1 MKWRWFDKS
10 NKGYRCR
17 QVSFG
22 HCSMD
27 LLRLTNSLVSL
38 DSKKNLFTF
47 AKRGTSLIWILD
59 RRISITDHHRLSLSL
74 SKLFIRVKF
83 SSDRATQDV
92 TEDDHRIAPIKRNFD
107 GASSRINRLLRQSK
121 ERREWRIGHA
131 YRPSFVP
138 FTRRLLLLLPTK

>member
-1 MKWRWFDKS
+1 MAVVRQEQQGISMPPSLLRPLLDGFVTS
-10 NKGYRCR
+10 NKFARFTRFQEKSVYFR
-17 QVSFG
+17 QKGDIFDMDPG
-22 HCSMD
+22 SMD
-27 LLRLTNSLVSL
+27 
-38 DSKKNLFTF
+38 F
-47 AKRGTSLIWILD
+47 
-59 RRISITDHHRLSLSL
+59 HHRPSPTLSL

-107 GASSRINRLLRQSK
+107 GASSRINRLLRQSR

-138 FTRRLLLLLPTK
+138 FTRRLLLLLATK

>member
-38 DSKKNLFTF
+38 DSKKNLFRQKEDIF
-47 AKRGTSLIWILD
+47 DMDPGSMD
-59 RRISITDHHRLSLSL
+59 FHHRPSPTLSL

-107 GASSRINRLLRQSK
+107 RASSRINRLLRQSR